1 MASWNIS
8 TRKVH
13 MLLNREEMAV
23 EMVTVQWGKLREM
36 VEETCSVQL
45 GLGEGFSDI
54 DGTPG
59 A

>member
-1 MASWNIS
+1 
-8 TRKVH
+8 